1 MISVIV
7 YGRNDSYGYNLA
19 KRAAISINC
28 IARVLDHKD
37 DEIIFLDC
45 NTPNDI
51 PTFPE
56 SIADTLTPEAKRVL
70 RVLRLRPEQ
79 YEKGR
84 NGSKFV
90 ALEPLCRNIAIR
102 RSNPANRWILH
113 TNTDMVFTPLE
124 EGRSISDIVSELP
137 DGFYELPR
145 FEMPESLWESCD
157 RLDPDGVIKQFRHW
171 GLRLHID
178 EVVTGPPEVRFDAPG
193 DFQLVLRDQL
203 FHIHGFNEQMI
214 LGWHRDS
221 NLCKRLW
228 LLNGETRSLLHK
240 MYGYHCD
247 HTRIQSV
254 YHMAGKSSENS
265 LANFFVNV
273 TTPYIPEQALSW
285 GMPEEDV
292 EEFGLD
298 ESRTSRMPKILEQIV
313 PGMVSPIVGLTTVN
327 SLNVGL
333 YYDTLHVI
341 PYITDIIV
349 HIPPGQHIGYF
360 GCNLPLLEK
369 LADFRRLLG
378 HSGHILC
385 CSEILAAT
393 VPHDGCVPTA
403 RNEIYEQAGSFII
416 DLSMKHLPLRKNQ
429 AGLPIPDICPEV
441 IAFARRMAN
450 EIITLARF
458 EHDRSGLLRTVI
470 FAGCHNTAFD
480 EIIKTLF
487 SCAMTPAN
495 TYVRNGTVFKEAFS
509 SSPPI
514 FPLHWYA
521 IGTSIED
528 KTSWISGYCGK
539 PVSSN
544 DIEIAQGLYKM
555 FMEAPEK
562 QTALDA
568 IETLLSFDAGRGM
581 LEMQIE
587 ISKINGVPE
596 MGEALRHFVQEYE
609 KRPYVK

>member
-19 KRAAISINC
+19 KRAAISVNC
-28 IARVLDHKD
+28 IARVLDHD
-37 DEIIFLDC
+37 GDEIIFVDC

-56 SIADTLTPEAKRVL
+56 SIADTLTPAAKRLL
-70 RVLRLRPEQ
+70 RILRLRPEQ

-102 RSNPANRWILH
+102 RSNPANRWILN

-124 EGRSISDIVSELP
+124 EGSSLSRIVSELS

-157 RLDPDGVIKQFRHW
+157 RLDPDSIIRLFRHW

-178 EVVTGPPEVRFDAPG
+178 EVVTGPPEVFFDAPG
-193 DFQLVLRDQL
+193 DFQLSLREQL

-240 MYGYHCD
+240 VYGYHCD

-265 LANFFVNV
+265 LADFFVNV
-273 TTPYIPEQALSW
+273 TTPYVPEQALTW
-285 GMPEEDV
+285 GMPEEYIED
-292 EEFGLD
+292 FRLD
-298 ESRTSRMPKILEQIV
+298 ENRANRMPTILGQIL
-313 PGMVSPIVGLTTVN
+313 PGMDRPIVGLTTVN
-327 SLNVGL
+327 SLDVGL
-333 YYDTLHVI
+333 YYDHLHVI
-341 PYITDIIV
+341 PYIADIV
-349 HIPPGQHIGYF
+349 VNLSPGMNIGYV
-360 GCNLPLLEK
+360 GCNAQLLEK
-369 LADFRRLLG
+369 LSYFRRLLG
-378 HSGHILC
+378 HDGQILY
-385 CSEILAAT
+385 CSEILAA
-393 VPHDGCVPTA
+393 VPHAGCAATSRDDV
-403 RNEIYEQAGSFII
+403 YEKAGCIII
-416 DLSMKHLPLRKNQ
+416 DLSMKHLPSRMNQ
-429 AGLPIPDICPEV
+429 AGLPVPDICPEV
-441 IAFARRMAN
+441 AAFARLMAD
-450 EIITLARF
+450 EIFALARC
-458 EHDRSGLLRTVI
+458 EQSRSGLPRTAI
-470 FAGCHNTAFD
+470 FVGCHNTTFD
-480 EIIKTLF
+480 ESIKALF

-495 TYVRNGTVFKEAFS
+495 TYVRNGIAAKEAFN
-509 SSPPI
+509 SPLPI
-514 FPLHWYA
+514 FPLHHYV
-521 IGTSIED
+521 IGVSIED
-528 KTSWISGYCGK
+528 ISTWISGHLGK
-539 PVSSN
+539 PVSFN
-544 DIEIAQGLYKM
+544 DVRMAHALYKM
-555 FMEAPEK
+555 FMDAAEK

-568 IETLLSFDAGRGM
+568 METLLSFDAGRGM

-587 ISKINGVPE
+587 ISRINGVPE
-596 MGEALRHFVQEYE
+596 MGDALRNFIEEY
-609 KRPYVK
+609 KQRPYER